1 LNMSDIR
8 MSIMNTVLRQEPL
21 YAKLRN
27 RLAELVRSGA
37 LKPGDRLPSEHRLA
51 EEYAVSRATVRE
63 AVRALIAEGIL
74 TTRQGQGTFVVAK
87 PPIESGLEELDTVTG
102 MIERHGYRAGTA
114 GTQVAI
120 EAADHVVA
128 RALEI
133 REGAPVVCIER
144 IRTADGEPVVLSRN
158 RFPQALVSDVSV
170 LRTLEGSLLEFLER
184 HAGLV
189 VTHAITTLRPVV
201 ADTQIRESMRVA
213 EKTPFLLFEQV
224 HYTEEGRPCLYCEDY
239 YRADKFRFHV
249 IRRRRLGLG

>member
-1 LNMSDIR
+1 MSDIR

-158 RFPQALVSDVSV
+158 KFPQVLLPEVSE
-170 LRTLEGSLLEFLER
+170 LRTLDGSLLEFLEAHSR
-184 HAGLV
+184 IRV
-189 VTHAITTLRPVV
+189 VRAITTLRPVV
-201 ADTQIRESMRVA
+201 ADADLARRMTMEVGSA
-213 EKTPFLLFEQV
+213 FLLFEQV
-224 HYTEEGRPCLYCEDY
+224 HYTEDNRPCLVCEDY
-239 YRADKFRFHV
+239 YRADKFRFRV
-249 IRRRRLGLG
+249 VRRRRVG